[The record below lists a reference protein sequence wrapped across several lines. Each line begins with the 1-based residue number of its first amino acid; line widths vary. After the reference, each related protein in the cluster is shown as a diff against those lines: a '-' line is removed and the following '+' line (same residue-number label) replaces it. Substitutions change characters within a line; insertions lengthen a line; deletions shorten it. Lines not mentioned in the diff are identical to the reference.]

1 MADIIQVIFNT
12 DFFFTTIRVMT
23 PVLYAAMAC
32 MVFYKGGV
40 DAIGTEGIMLLCSLA
55 GVLGGY
61 FTGSA
66 FLGVVIAFAAGAFFA
81 CLYTFVVLRL
91 GSEAILAGIALNTLA
106 SGLTIF
112 GPTREAAQLESSK
125 DFEKGSTQSLNSPVC
140 PSIDIP
146 ILKDIPI
153 LGDILS
159 GHNILTYVA
168 VLLVIVLFFLI
179 YKTPTGLRIRTVGE
193 NPQAARS
200 VGIHVRKYRYLTSI
214 IAGGLAGMGGAFM
227 SMAYVSNFSREMI
240 AGRGYI
246 GMAAEGMG
254 RGTPLG
260 VLLSSI
266 IFGAADSLATR
277 LQMLNVPARLVQA
290 LPYAITIIAIAIYSY
305 IRTQRKAKNSSGAGA
320 AAEAAGK
327 KGT

>member
-1 MADIIQVIFNT
+1 MADIIQVVFNT

-112 GPTREAAQLESSK
+112 VLYYVTG
-125 DFEKGSTQSLNSPVC
+125 EKGSTQSLNSPVC
-140 PSIDIP
+140 PSVDIP
-146 ILKDIPI
+146 LLKDIPI
-153 LGDILS
+153 LGEILS

-305 IRTQRKAKNSSGAGA
+305 IRTQRKAKTSSGAAA
-320 AAEAAGK
+320 AAEAVAK

>member
-1 MADIIQVIFNT
+1 MADIIQVVFNT

-112 GPTREAAQLESSK
+112 VLYYVTG
-125 DFEKGSTQSLNSPVC
+125 EKGSTQSLNSPVC
-140 PSIDIP
+140 PGVDIP
-146 ILKDIPI
+146 LLKDIPI
-153 LGDILS
+153 LGEILS

-305 IRTQRKAKNSSGAGA
+305 IRTQRKAKNSSGAAA
-320 AAEAAGK
+320 AAEAVAK

>member
-112 GPTREAAQLESSK
+112 VLYYVTG
-125 DFEKGSTQSLNSPVC
+125 EKGSTQSLNSPVC

-214 IAGGLAGMGGAFM
+214 IAGGLAGMGAAVLGIVNNAPGTASPIPGLLAPFAFNDPMKVVLALVIAALGGAL
-227 SMAYVSNFSREMI
+227 AGYV
-240 AGRGYI
+240 G
-246 GMAAEGMG
+246 
-254 RGTPLG
+254 
-260 VLLSSI
+260 SSI
-266 IFGAADSLATR
+266 FKRI
-277 LQMLNVPARLVQA
+277 MKKPAQ
-290 LPYAITIIAIAIYSY
+290 
-305 IRTQRKAKNSSGAGA
+305 TQSV
-320 AAEAAGK
+320 
-327 KGT
+327 

>member
-1 MADIIQVIFNT
+1 MADIIQVVFNT

-112 GPTREAAQLESSK
+112 VLYYVTG
-125 DFEKGSTQSLNSPVC
+125 EKGSTQSLNSPVC
-140 PSIDIP
+140 PSVDIP
-146 ILKDIPI
+146 LLKDIPI
-153 LGDILS
+153 LGEILS

-200 VGIHVRKYRYLTSI
+200 MGIHVRKYRYLTSI

-305 IRTQRKAKNSSGAGA
+305 IRTQRKAKNSSGAAA
-320 AAEAAGK
+320 AAEAVAK

>member
-112 GPTREAAQLESSK
+112 VLYYVTG
-125 DFEKGSTQSLNSPVC
+125 EKGSTQSLNSPVC

-146 ILKDIPI
+146 
-153 LGDILS
+153 S
-159 GHNILTYVA
+159 S
-168 VLLVIVLFFLI
+168 
-179 YKTPTGLRIRTVGE
+179 RTS
-193 NPQAARS
+193 PSWA
-200 VGIHVRKYRYLTSI
+200 TSC
-214 IAGGLAGMGGAFM
+214 
-227 SMAYVSNFSREMI
+227 
-240 AGRGYI
+240 
-246 GMAAEGMG
+246 
-254 RGTPLG
+254 P
-260 VLLSSI
+260 
-266 IFGAADSLATR
+266 D
-277 LQMLNVPARLVQA
+277 
-290 LPYAITIIAIAIYSY
+290 TIS
-305 IRTQRKAKNSSGAGA
+305 
-320 AAEAAGK
+320 
-327 KGT
+327 

>member
-1 MADIIQVIFNT
+1 MADIIQVVFNT

-112 GPTREAAQLESSK
+112 VLYYVTG
-125 DFEKGSTQSLNSPVC
+125 EKGSTQSLNSPVC
-140 PSIDIP
+140 PSVDIP
-146 ILKDIPI
+146 LLKDIPI
-153 LGDILS
+153 LGEILS

-277 LQMLNVPARLVQA
+277 LHMLNVPARLVQA
-290 LPYAITIIAIAIYSY
+290 LPYALTIIAIAIYSY
-305 IRTQRKAKNSSGAGA
+305 IRTQRKAKNSSGAAA
-320 AAEAAGK
+320 AAEAVAK

>member
-1 MADIIQVIFNT
+1 MADIIQVVFNT

-112 GPTREAAQLESSK
+112 VLYYVTG
-125 DFEKGSTQSLNSPVC
+125 EKGSTQSLNSPVC
-140 PSIDIP
+140 PSVDIP
-146 ILKDIPI
+146 LLKDIPI
-153 LGDILS
+153 LGEILS

-305 IRTQRKAKNSSGAGA
+305 IRTQRKAKNSSGAAA
-320 AAEAAGK
+320 AAEAVAK

>member
-112 GPTREAAQLESSK
+112 VLYYVTG
-125 DFEKGSTQSLNSPVC
+125 EKGSTQSLNSPVC

>member
-112 GPTREAAQLESSK
+112 VLYYVTG
-125 DFEKGSTQSLNSPVC
+125 EKGSTQSLNSPVC

-305 IRTQRKAKNSSGAGA
+305 IRTQRKAKNSSGAGS